1 MAKSKT
7 ITGQKRLK
15 RRAARSNSND
25 NDYYNTGGN
34 GVHAGKSI
42 KLLLI
47 FPLLSLYN
55 IMNGSKYMK
64 TYSKTSINNVINF
77 TSYTTAATAFYHP
90 IAGNNINITNDNN
103 NSISNKDNVTLRS
116 SPLLRD
122 PTPMNQD
129 QPIPAAFVYTKELY
143 NTQQNI
149 FRNRTNSSTIVM
161 SPEVYGQLT
170 NRIFRIKQARKPLL
184 IMINSHPCA
193 GKSFFIRN
201 NTKKFMGCNLEDYD
215 WINQRKYPGATPDS
229 SFLMRIQQDNVIKGI
244 VTKNTALLGSAI
256 ATRKS
261 AKQEK
266 YDDVIYINV
275 IPPLTV
281 IERNVKGRLEEGVR
295 RGRWSNLEEV
305 IKRRQKSLLFA
316 IKDEVLVEP
325 LFATFQEGL
334 EFCINTYNTYNNT
347 DDMYIKMQ
355 D

>member
-1 MAKSKT
+1 
-7 ITGQKRLK
+7 

-25 NDYYNTGGN
+25 NDYHNTGGN

-90 IAGNNINITNDNN
+90 IAGNNINITNDSKK
-103 NSISNKDNVTLRS
+103 SISNKDNVTLRS

-149 FRNRTNSSTIVM
+149 FRNRNNSSTIVM
-161 SPEVYGQLT
+161 NPEVYWQLT

-201 NTKKFMGCNLEDYD
+201 NTKKFMGCNLEDHD
-215 WINQRKYPGATPDS
+215 W
-229 SFLMRIQQDNVIKGI
+229 
-244 VTKNTALLGSAI
+244 
-256 ATRKS
+256 
-261 AKQEK
+261 
-266 YDDVIYINV
+266 
-275 IPPLTV
+275 
-281 IERNVKGRLEEGVR
+281 
-295 RGRWSNLEEV
+295 
-305 IKRRQKSLLFA
+305 
-316 IKDEVLVEP
+316 
-325 LFATFQEGL
+325 
-334 EFCINTYNTYNNT
+334 
-347 DDMYIKMQ
+347 
-355 D
+355 